1 MKKLIVWGVIVGTVL
16 YFGSKM
22 YLHHRVSSN
31 LDNLLLMA
39 SPFANVS
46 YSGVSSTMGGTLSI
60 DDLVVQV
67 NGYRDPIRADKLSLV
82 TPGFWHLLALGDIGM
97 NTVSSEMP
105 ESIGFAIRGFQTDVD
120 SDLVRTMYRMGKG
133 GAKDLEE
140 LDDAA
145 RCTGKNGYSP
155 NDLLALGY
163 QSLNADLEMG
173 YRNAAGR
180 MIVDVRTSIAD
191 MYDLELELTLDGEIS
206 PQAMAMGSYRPKMVE
221 ARLEYTDQ
229 SLEQRTTRRCERAG
243 LTTEQVLAAKLD
255 TFLSLG
261 ADSGVVFDEQ
271 IIEPYKEFL
280 RGKSTFVM
288 EAKPHEPVTMSQI
301 GLYKPSDV
309 PALLNLSASA
319 H

>member
-1 MKKLIVWGVIVGTVL
+1 MKKLIVWGAILGCVL
-16 YFGSKM
+16 YFGTKM

-46 YSGVSSTMGGTLSI
+46 YSGVSSTVGGTISI

-67 NGYRDPIRADKLSLV
+67 NGYRDPIRAEKLSLV

-97 NTVSSEMP
+97 HTVSSEMP

-120 SDLVRTMYRMGKG
+120 SDLLRTMYRMGKG
-133 GAKDLEE
+133 GAKDREE
-140 LDDAA
+140 MDAAA

-163 QSLNADLEMG
+163 QSLNADFEIG

-180 MIVDVRTSIAD
+180 MIVDVSTSITD
-191 MYDLELELTLDGEIS
+191 MYELDVELTLDGEVS
-206 PQAMAMGSYRPKMVE
+206 PQAMSMGTYRPKMVD
-221 ARLEYTDQ
+221 ARLEYTDL
-229 SLEQRTTRRCERAG
+229 SLDQRTTRMCERAG
-243 LTTEQVLAAKLD
+243 LNTDQVLAAKLE

-271 IIEPYKEFL
+271 IVEPYKEFL
-280 RGKSTFVM
+280 RGKSTFVL

-309 PALLNLSASA
+309 PALLNLTASA
-319 H
+319 Q